1 MSEQIQV
8 FINEEPV
15 PLARGTTVRD
25 AVTDWN
31 RDLGLALE
39 NGTAYVTDG
48 VGRPIDL
55 TTCVEPGSIFRV
67 VESARRSRDSTRR

>member
-15 PLARGTTVRD
+15 PLARGITVRD
-25 AVTDWN
+25 AVTGWN
-31 RDLGLALE
+31 RDLALALE

-67 VESARRSRDSTRR
+67 VESARRSRDSTTR

>member
-1 MSEQIQV
+1 MNEQIQV

-31 RDLGLALE
+31 RDLALALE

-48 VGRPIDL
+48 VGRTIDL
-55 TTCVEPGSIFRV
+55 TTRVEPGSIFRV
-67 VESARRSRDSTRR
+67 VESARRSRDSTTR